1 MSKELYVPV
10 SGSNRKV
17 KSILVPVNGVYRKVK
32 IGYAPVGGANRQF
45 YSSGTPIS
53 SLSVGSIVNVYY
65 HGALRPFII
74 VQIGNPDN
82 SIYGSGCDGVWL
94 IDKYVIYQEHGRQ
107 QMMNDDSDAYYN
119 QSSLHSFLNS
129 TYFNDLGSGARQTM
143 SEVNIPYISNVTQNG
158 KYGIATIS
166 NMNTKVFILSATEL
180 GSIMDSSRDNY
191 FPLGKKMSYF
201 GAGTWLGYFGDN
213 TAAMCPGG
221 TSTADYR
228 SYWTRSMARPTYYD
242 SWGSNY
248 TQPRNLATDYCDVR
262 PCFVVPME
270 TTLETLQTP

>member
-10 SGSNRKV
+10 GGSNRKV

-32 IGYAPVGGANRQF
+32 IGYAPVGGANRPF

-94 IDKYVIYQEHGRQ
+94 IDKYVIYREHGRQ
-107 QMMNDDSDAYYN
+107 KMMNDDSDAYYN

-129 TYFNDLGSGARQTM
+129 TYFNDLGSGARR
-143 SEVNIPYISNVTQNG
+143 SISGVNIPYISNVTIDG
-158 KYGIATIS
+158 KWGTATIS

-180 GSIMDSSRDNY
+180 GSILDSSRDNY

-201 GAGTWLGYFGDN
+201 ETGTWLGYFGN
-213 TAAMCPGG
+213 NAGAMHPGG
-221 TSTADYR
+221 TSSADYR
-228 SYWTRSMARPTYYD
+228 SYWTRSMAMSPYYD
-242 SWGSNY
+242 LCGSNF
-248 TQPRNLATDYCDVR
+248 TQPRTKATDYCDVR